1 MKIFK
6 TLKLIL
12 IILFI
17 LSSTYA
23 LPKLSAILIIV
34 DEYEDSEMNNISES
48 VKRDL
53 GTMGG
58 FLNIIEKR
66 NLYTVNKIILK
77 GKDATRTKIQNQ
89 LKSINA
95 SSEDII
101 LVYFSGH
108 GGMDSRGTF
117 LVTREGT
124 NLYRSDIEKYVKDSK
139 ARLKILITDACS
151 NDVEGIAV
159 ARSLRTSKSSKDGKY
174 DTIYKKLFGEYSG
187 FMNLSA
193 SSEGEYA
200 WSDDNYGGYFTYYF
214 IKEGLLKEPANNWN
228 EIFAS
233 SRQKVVQMFNRI
245 PSEQRTELRSEG
257 INSQTPKAYS
267 LPVLKSG
274 AANTEIPVPPKKE
287 NAIIN
292 IKNTTKKTIEY
303 FVEVE
308 SNDGKQVLESYSKK
322 VSSGKSLSL
331 SKECVIYFSD
341 GNEEIGYEIG
351 EGSYVFK
358 TTKNGL
364 IDLFPEGQTAEISD
378 NYTAGEIS
386 SILVGLWEYDTPNED
401 LYAEFYDDGSFEIFD
416 EQDYVVDQG
425 DWEVYEEIFEG
436 EVYFTLSLLSDD
448 GFLSEYDIFNE
459 DDYMIEMLPLEGDS
473 DALSFLYS
481 TE

>member
-1 MKIFK
+1 
-6 TLKLIL
+6 
-12 IILFI
+12 
-17 LSSTYA
+17 
-23 LPKLSAILIIV
+23 
-34 DEYEDSEMNNISES
+34 
-48 VKRDL
+48 
-53 GTMGG
+53 
-58 FLNIIEKR
+58 
-66 NLYTVNKIILK
+66 
-77 GKDATRTKIQNQ
+77 
-89 LKSINA
+89 
-95 SSEDII
+95 
-101 LVYFSGH
+101 
-108 GGMDSRGTF
+108 MDSRGTF

-308 SNDGKQVLESYSKK
+308 SNDGKQVLESFSKK